1 MKTSDLSNFDEAVEA
16 SMHAASSFESRDG
29 RKQQR
34 KQGIRQKIGFLCML
48 AGLFL
53 AILDTQ
59 IVVASLKD
67 IQAGLSASA
76 DEISLVQT
84 SPDW

>member
-1 MKTSDLSNFDEAVEA
+1 
-16 SMHAASSFESRDG
+16 MHAASSFESRDG
-29 RKQQR
+29 REATKET
-34 KQGIRQKIGFLCML
+34 GIRQKIGFLCML

-67 IQAGLSASA
+67 IQAGLSAS
-76 DEISLVQT
+76 VR
-84 SPDW
+84 